1 MKSHFYKILVS
12 CSLIS
17 LLTIYHYTITRL
29 SIFTLVGFT
38 FELLL
43 VILFLVGV
51 ELGVALNN
59 KQLNKK
65 ENGEE

>member
-1 MKSHFYKILVS
+1 
-12 CSLIS
+12 LIS